1 MDNYDVLKF
10 LAIILLSTKIL
21 GLLSRKLG
29 MPDVVGAIL
38 AGLLIGPAVLGW
50 VPQHEVINIL
60 AQLGVITLMYAAGL
74 ETDLKEMKKN
84 GVACIVI
91 AAFGV
96 LIPFLAGYIV
106 SAFFFDSFSIN
117 SPFFWECVFIGVI
130 LTATSVSITV
140 ETLKELGK
148 LNSKAGTTILGA
160 AIVDDILGIIMLTIV
175 SGFKN
180 SDVQVSLMVGK
191 ILLFFV
197 FCAIV
202 GIVFNYIF
210 KYICQKRGCKK
221 RLVIYGFAFA
231 LLMSYIAEHYFGV
244 ADITGAYIAGI
255 IVKNTYSCAYIL
267 ERMEI
272 LSFSFFSPIFFASIG
287 IKVTLEGFNSSII
300 WFSIILVILAIL
312 SKIGGCW
319 FGAKLCHFSNKD
331 ALQVGTGM
339 ISRGEVALIVANKG
353 SQLGILSNI
362 MFAPVVLMII
372 VTTLITP
379 IMLKIINSP
388 RFNKDDKNNDDNATA
403 TENYCG

>member
-1 MDNYDVLKF
+1 MDNYEILKF
-10 LAIILLSTKIL
+10 LAIILLSTKLL

-38 AGLLIGPAVLGW
+38 AGLLIGPSMLGW
-50 VPQHEVINIL
+50 VSQHEVINIL
-60 AQLGVITLMYAAGL
+60 AQLGVITLMYTAGL

-91 AAFGV
+91 ASFGV
-96 LIPFLAGYIV
+96 LIPFFAGYIV
-106 SAFFFDSFSIN
+106 SAFFFDGFNIYSS
-117 SPFFWECVFIGVI
+117 FFWECIFIGVI

-160 AIVDDILGIIMLTIV
+160 AIVDDILGIIMLTVV
-175 SGFKN
+175 SGIEN
-180 SDVQVSLMVGK
+180 SDVQISIMVSK
-191 ILLFFV
+191 IFLFFI
-197 FCAIV
+197 FCGVV
-202 GIVFNYIF
+202 GIIFNYLF

-221 RLVIYGFAFA
+221 RLVVYGFAFCLA
-231 LLMSYIAEHYFGV
+231 MCYIAEHYFGV
-244 ADITGAYIAGI
+244 ADITGAYVAGI
-255 IVKNTYSCAYIL
+255 IVKNTYSCSYIL

-272 LSFSFFSPIFFASIG
+272 LSFSFLSPIFFASIG
-287 IKVTLEGFNSSII
+287 IKVTLDGFSNDII
-300 WFSIILVILAIL
+300 WFSVLLVVLAIL

-319 FGAKLCHFSNKD
+319 LGAKLCHFSNKD

-353 SQLGILSNI
+353 SQLGVLPSIL
-362 MFAPVVLMII
+362 FAPIVLMII

-379 IMLKIINSP
+379 ILLKILNSP
-388 RFNKDDKNNDDNATA
+388 RFDKNNEDTA
-403 TENYCG
+403 KPEALCN